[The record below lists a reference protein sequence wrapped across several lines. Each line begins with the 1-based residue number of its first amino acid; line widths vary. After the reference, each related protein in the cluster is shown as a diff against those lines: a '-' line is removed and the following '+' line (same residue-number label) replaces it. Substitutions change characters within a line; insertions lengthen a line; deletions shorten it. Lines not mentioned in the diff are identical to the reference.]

1 MLACDGVFDVLSSS
15 KARDFGGS
23 SPPSMNRITHSKLN
37 FLIRGESTKYILENL
52 EISKHWHCLCIYC
65 IYINSPLCDVDIYV
79 SYAHLLQVA
88 MCLGC
93 SAAISNA
100 KSE

>member
-37 FLIRGESTKYILENL
+37 FLIRGESTKNILENL

-65 IYINSPLCDVDIYV
+65 IYIYINIAPCVMLIYTF
-79 SYAHLLQVA
+79 LMLT
-88 MCLGC
+88 
-93 SAAISNA
+93 
-100 KSE
+100 